1 MTRQELNAFYKKLDD
16 KVLELSRPF
25 MKIHDNFQ
33 IETGFLMVI
42 TARTKMVSGKWIIR
56 LVFMKN

>member
-1 MTRQELNAFYKKLDD
+1 MTRQELNAFYKKRDD

-33 IETGFLMVI
+33 IETGFFNGHYS
-42 TARTKMVSGKWIIR
+42 KD
-56 LVFMKN
+56 KNGTW